1 MNGDFTLYTP
11 TKVVFGHKAEEKVGE
26 LICAFGGSRVLI
38 HYGGGS
44 VVRSGLLDRVKA
56 SLEKAGLFYVEL
68 GGVVPNPQL
77 AKVYEGIELAKV
89 KVIEIVPQKR
99 SLVTPL
105 NEELIEEAR
114 FLRSAMETA
123 VVSLVCE
130 RRTEEDLRAFEENVK
145 LQSFCLANG
154 MSEKIMQLDDEFHRA
169 FYEIAHKMEI
179 YRLMQN
185 MAIHFDRVRNMALY
199 SVSEIKIVQDHE
211 AILKAI
217 REQNGE
223 MAGSL
228 LKKHLNRYRIDA
240 GAIKERFPEFF

>member
-1 MNGDFTLYTP
+1 MKISERHPRETGRDYALRTIKEN
-11 TKVVFGHKAEEKVGE
+11 
-26 LICAFGGSRVLI
+26 LI
-38 HYGGGS
+38 
-44 VVRSGLLDRVKA
+44 
-56 SLEKAGLFYVEL
+56 SLELAPGSQISENEL
-68 GGVVPNPQL
+68 AEAMGISRTPVREAL
-77 AKVYEGIELAKV
+77 IELAKV

-179 YRLMQN
+179 YRLMQIGR
-185 MAIHFDRVRNMALY
+185 AHV
-199 SVSEIKIVQDHE
+199 
-211 AILKAI
+211 
-217 REQNGE
+217 
-223 MAGSL
+223 
-228 LKKHLNRYRIDA
+228 
-240 GAIKERFPEFF
+240 

>member
-1 MNGDFTLYTP
+1 MKISERYPRETGREYALRTIKENLINLELAPGSQISENELAEAMGISRTP
-11 TKVVFGHKAEEKVGE
+11 
-26 LICAFGGSRVLI
+26 
-38 HYGGGS
+38 
-44 VVRSGLLDRVKA
+44 VREAL
-56 SLEKAGLFYVEL
+56 
-68 GGVVPNPQL
+68 
-77 AKVYEGIELAKV
+77 IELAKV

-123 VVSLVCE
+123 VVKLVCE
-130 RRTEEDLRAFEENVK
+130 KRTEEDLRAFEENVK

-154 MSEKIMQLDDEFHRA
+154 MSEKMMQLDDEFHRA

-199 SVSEIKIVQDHE
+199 SVSEIKIVHDHE
-211 AILKAI
+211 AILEAI

-223 MAGSL
+223 KAGSL
-228 LKKHLNRYRIDA
+228 LQKHLSRYKIDA
-240 GAIKERFPEFF
+240 DAIKERFPDFF

>member
-1 MNGDFTLYTP
+1 MAVNTPIYTALVMAAGSGTRMHSTVKKQFADLCGMP
-11 TKVVFGHKAEEKVGE
+11 VVGY
-26 LICAFGGSRVLI
+26 S
-38 HYGGGS
+38 
-44 VVRSGLLDRVKA
+44 
-56 SLEKAGLFYVEL
+56 
-68 GGVVPNPQL
+68 
-77 AKVYEGIELAKV
+77 
-89 KVIEIVPQKR
+89 
-99 SLVTPL
+99 
-105 NEELIEEAR
+105 
-114 FLRSAMETA
+114 
-123 VVSLVCE
+123 
-130 RRTEEDLRAFEENVK
+130 LRAFEENVK

-169 FYEIAHKMEI
+169 FYAIAHKMEI

-211 AILKAI
+211 AILEAI

>member
-1 MNGDFTLYTP
+1 MKISERYPRETGRDYALRTIKEN
-11 TKVVFGHKAEEKVGE
+11 
-26 LICAFGGSRVLI
+26 LI
-38 HYGGGS
+38 
-44 VVRSGLLDRVKA
+44 
-56 SLEKAGLFYVEL
+56 SLELAPGSQISENEL
-68 GGVVPNPQL
+68 AEAMGISRTPVREAL
-77 AKVYEGIELAKV
+77 IELEKV

-105 NEELIEEAR
+105 NEQLIEEAR

-123 VVSLVCE
+123 VVRLVCE
-130 RRTEEDLRAFEENVK
+130 KRTEEDLRAFEENVK

-154 MSEKIMQLDDEFHRA
+154 MSEKIMQLDDEFHMA

-211 AILKAI
+211 AILEAI
-217 REQNGE
+217 REQNDE
-223 MAGSL
+223 KAEAL
-228 LKKHLNRYRIDA
+228 LQKHLSRYQIDA
-240 GAIKERFPEFF
+240 DAIKERFPEFF